1 MRGMVWIRD
10 GMVMGRELG
19 MLLVL
24 VDLGIELGLV
34 LKNLGMGMILVLM
47 DLGVREMRLGMC
59 KVI

>member
-1 MRGMVWIRD
+1 
-10 GMVMGRELG
+10 MGRELG